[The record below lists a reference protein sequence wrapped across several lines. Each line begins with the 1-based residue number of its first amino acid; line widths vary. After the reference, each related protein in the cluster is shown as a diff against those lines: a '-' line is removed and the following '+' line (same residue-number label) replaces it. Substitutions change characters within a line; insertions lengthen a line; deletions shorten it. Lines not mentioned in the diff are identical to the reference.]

1 MILSSAEVD
10 VDVVTKSESVRSVAR
25 SVFTGEQF
33 WVIKEAIEGGPPGQ
47 GGVVD
52 GVEVDVQHG
61 HGELAGGVVS
71 QVQGGGE
78 KHQVDGEAGLAG
90 G

>member
-1 MILSSAEVD
+1 MAG
-10 VDVVTKSESVRSVAR
+10 

-33 WVIKEAIEGGPPGQ
+33 GVIKESMQRRPPGQ

-52 GVEVDVQHG
+52 GVEVDVQVG
-61 HGELAGGVVS
+61 HGEVTGGVVR

-78 KHQVDGEAGLAG
+78 EHQVDGEAGLAG
-90 G
+90 C